1 MMLGSI
7 NILIPLLT
15 PFHRA
20 DVEFLSILTTLH
32 FGWNHP
38 EKTRI
43 IKFFVLNAGGSFDPQ
58 ICPGSNQLDK
68 SFLFYQLII
77 SLWGFYG
84 ERKLVLNCNYVTMYL
99 YIVHFDAIHY
109 LSK

>member
-1 MMLGSI
+1 
-7 NILIPLLT
+7 
-15 PFHRA
+15 
-20 DVEFLSILTTLH
+20 
-32 FGWNHP
+32 
-38 EKTRI
+38 
-43 IKFFVLNAGGSFDPQ
+43 LNAGGSFDPQ

-99 YIVHFDAIHY
+99 YIVHF
-109 LSK
+109 